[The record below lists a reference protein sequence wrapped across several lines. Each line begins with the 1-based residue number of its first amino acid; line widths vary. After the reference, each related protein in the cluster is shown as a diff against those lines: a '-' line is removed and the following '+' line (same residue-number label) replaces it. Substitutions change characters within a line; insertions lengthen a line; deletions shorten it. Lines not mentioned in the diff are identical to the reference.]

1 MQDLLI
7 FLPTLFMLLTIGAFA
22 GILAGLLGVG
32 GGIVLVPAF
41 YYAFSGLGYDNPQLM
56 QICVATS
63 LATIVFTSIRSVLSH
78 NKKGLVEWSILK
90 SWAPGIMFGA
100 MIAVF
105 VAAKLPSNTLT
116 IIFGILGFFLGVYMA
131 VSGSDW
137 HIADKMPT
145 GVSRGVLSSMIGF
158 LSVLMGVGG
167 GSFAVPTMTL
177 HKIKIHK
184 AVATAAGFGLAIA
197 FPSAIGF
204 LITEPPMLGKPPMT
218 VGYVNIP
225 AFLVIISMTMITA
238 PMGAKFAHKLNVK
251 TLKMV
256 FALFL
261 IVVASNMLR
270 EAFWVN

>member
-7 FLPTLFMLLTIGAFA
+7 FLPTLFMLLAIGAFA

-105 VAAKLPSNTLT
+105 VAAKLPSKINNNFWNIRL
-116 IIFGILGFFLGVYMA
+116 FSWSLY
-131 VSGSDW
+131 GS
-137 HIADKMPT
+137 
-145 GVSRGVLSSMIGF
+145 
-158 LSVLMGVGG
+158 
-167 GSFAVPTMTL
+167 
-177 HKIKIHK
+177 
-184 AVATAAGFGLAIA
+184 
-197 FPSAIGF
+197 
-204 LITEPPMLGKPPMT
+204 
-218 VGYVNIP
+218 
-225 AFLVIISMTMITA
+225 
-238 PMGAKFAHKLNVK
+238 
-251 TLKMV
+251 
-256 FALFL
+256 
-261 IVVASNMLR
+261 
-270 EAFWVN
+270 